1 MQSPTLLSTLVENES
16 IFVCKGY
23 STIKVTRDG
32 KAELFKLP
40 IKTNGVAEYQEK
52 IASQAPRPPSTME
65 FVKAD
70 SAEGR
75 ALGLTKDALQR
86 VFDLT
91 DEAYVKAINAHNDEF
106 NWRVAVYGLDIE
118 WKKADGS
125 MAETYEEKKGH
136 PGVKWDNWPAA
147 DENFF
152 RHRRAIPIRN
162 GARGFFIR
170 ELIGFERSDEMRL
183 KRRSLESGSG
193 QTPTSFFSD
202 IATAKAFH
210 MSPADFASLPRI
222 DKKILHY
229 QHAKQ
234 AVYDDVARTNAQ
246 QRAQAER
253 PRKRRP

>member
-118 WKKADGS
+118 WKKADGRL
-125 MAETYEEKKGH
+125 AETYEEKKAILASNGITG
-136 PGVKWDNWPAA
+136 PQLTKI
-147 DENFF
+147 FF
-152 RHRRAIPIRN
+152 DIGELSRFAME
-162 GARGFFIR
+162 R
-170 ELIGFERSDEMRL
+170 E
-183 KRRSLESGSG
+183 
-193 QTPTSFFSD
+193 
-202 IATAKAFH
+202 
-210 MSPADFASLPRI
+210 DFLSAS
-222 DKKILHY
+222 
-229 QHAKQ
+229 
-234 AVYDDVARTNAQ
+234 
-246 QRAQAER
+246 
-253 PRKRRP
+253 